1 MKKMYTST
9 ILIGFI
15 IILIDQ
21 ISKGLVDKYIKFGES
36 IKVINK
42 FFYLTNINNTGAAW
56 GMLSNQTSLLII
68 ITFVVI
74 ALLFYY
80 LKVFKKNARNIIAF
94 GLLLGGIVGNLIDRL
109 FLGYIKDFFELHLWS
124 YNFPI
129 FNIGDMC
136 IVIGAILLIIAIL
149 SGEDKKSANKSRKPR
164 SKRKAR

>member
-80 LKVFKKNARNIIAF
+80 LKEFKKNARNIIAF

-109 FLGYIKDFFELHLWS
+109 FLGYIKDFFELHIWS

-129 FNIGDMC
+129 FNISDTC
-136 IVIGAILLIIAIL
+136 IVVGAILLIIAIL
-149 SGEDKKSANKSRKPR
+149 SGEDKKSASKSRKPR
-164 SKRKAR
+164 RKSKTR